1 MILLIN
7 IKRQSSIPAVTGI
20 EGYTCRRK
28 EVKKMDMYLVQII
41 QNKVLCGIEL
51 SETEKA
57 ILKKYEQST
66 NDVFD
71 NWLAIIR

>member
-1 MILLIN
+1 
-7 IKRQSSIPAVTGI
+7 
-20 EGYTCRRK
+20 
-28 EVKKMDMYLVQII
+28 MDMYLVQII

-51 SETEKA
+51 SETEKP